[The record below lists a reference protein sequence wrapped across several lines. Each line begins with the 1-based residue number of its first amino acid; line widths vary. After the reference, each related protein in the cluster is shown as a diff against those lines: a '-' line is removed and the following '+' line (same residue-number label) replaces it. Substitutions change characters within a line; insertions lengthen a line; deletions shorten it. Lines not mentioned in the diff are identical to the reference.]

1 MYSSRLKKVGRL
13 LKPHNIHTAFR
24 PVCQLLNLLFNS
36 KPKTSPLDLLGVIYL
51 ILCRDGDSVYNG
63 ETGHTA
69 GIRLKEDKQFF
80 EKCDMRYKIII
91 HSLYIDHI
99 PSFEN
104 IKMFGTG
111 CKYYEA
117 RIFQDSWRTAT

>member
-69 GIRLKEDKQFF
+69 GIRLKEHRRSF
-80 EKCDMRYKIII
+80 EKCDMRSKIIV
-91 HSLYIDHI
+91 LFLNTDHI
-99 PSFEN
+99 PNSGNMKILKINF
-104 IKMFGTG
+104 
-111 CKYYEA
+111 KY
-117 RIFQDSWRTAT
+117 